1 MAVVL
6 RPRLKGRARTER
18 TLGIITSSKEYERF
32 SSLNVLNS
40 AIGPNCPDKHSRR
53 PRPKTFATRTPAAK
67 DAAKSLSMSSQKLFI
82 RRRRQLFRLPISLSI
97 LPPPP
102 YRSIV
107 IVSPQENRCCL
118 GTESGGRASTQP
130 ALTSK
135 EKRGASSPHL
145 GNKGNGKNTQTQE
158 RRRGTD
164 ESCFS
169 KPDVVGAQAS
179 EITEAKRV
187 EGGRLL
193 FALFKYFF
201 VTWMPLKW
209 DRKK

>member
-1 MAVVL
+1 MPLIL
-6 RPRLKGRARTER
+6 RLALIAQTN
-18 TLGIITSSKEYERF
+18 ISVD
-32 SSLNVLNS
+32 LNQ
-40 AIGPNCPDKHSRR
+40 KHL
-53 PRPKTFATRTPAAK
+53 FATRTPAAK

-102 YRSIV
+102 YRSNV
-107 IVSPQENRCCL
+107 IVSPQVNRCCL

-130 ALTSK
+130 ALSSN

-158 RRRGTD
+158 RRKGTD

-179 EITEAKRV
+179 EITVAKRV

-209 DRKK
+209 DRKKQHFRSGAQHFPRSPAKATVKCVRKGKLRGHI